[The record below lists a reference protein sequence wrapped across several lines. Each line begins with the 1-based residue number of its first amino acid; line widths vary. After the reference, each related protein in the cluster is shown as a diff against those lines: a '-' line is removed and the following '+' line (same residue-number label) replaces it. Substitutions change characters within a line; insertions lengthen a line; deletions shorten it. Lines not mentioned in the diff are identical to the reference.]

1 MSKQPTATAFVR
13 AQHSWASHLLEKVD
27 AAIDDREDDLRER
40 QVPVELWCEDDSLMD
55 LEEESI
61 FLTRYIE
68 EMEVQREYIR
78 EKYLGGS

>member
-1 MSKQPTATAFVR
+1 M
-13 AQHSWASHLLEKVD
+13 E
-27 AAIDDREDDLRER
+27 
-40 QVPVELWCEDDSLMD
+40 